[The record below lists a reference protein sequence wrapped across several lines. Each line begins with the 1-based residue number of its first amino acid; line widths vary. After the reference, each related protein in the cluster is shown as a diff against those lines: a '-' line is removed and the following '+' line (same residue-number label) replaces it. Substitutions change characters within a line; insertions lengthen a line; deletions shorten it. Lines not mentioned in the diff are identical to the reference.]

1 MRQTFCGCEFHD
13 LVLLQC
19 IPHDAQAGGSTAKGY
34 PVLRQNLDDLLQ
46 RPLDGIDLISTDVFD
61 TLLLRQPRSQRSRVM
76 QAEQRFARLLRKE
89 GISISPGHLFRT
101 RQLAESFAYRA
112 LNIGGGAGEV
122 RLVDIVER
130 QLAML
135 GLPERLIEQ
144 RILLEMAIEKVSL
157 SANEKLARVLRL
169 QRQAGI
175 RIVAV
180 SDTGLPT
187 RHLTDLINYFHG
199 PGLIDNIYSSADI
212 GESKRF
218 GRLFS
223 RVLEEE
229 GVAASRLLHLGD
241 DMLADCTVPRRMGI
255 QALHLPK
262 GRLRRLAT
270 RADGARAE
278 AMRGIGSRIR
288 RTLSRMPDLED
299 RTAFGRE
306 VFGPIV
312 AQFCL
317 YIWLYAREAETQGNA
332 ALLFCARGGIGIR
345 EAFERTLAKLDLPL
359 AIKRENILI
368 SRLVAARAA
377 LMLQSPAVLDELGRE
392 FAKNTFGDVA
402 NALGGRDY
410 KLSGPWQLPF
420 EPSRFFAIIDT
431 PEGHV
436 VLDDIARQNE
446 LFKRHLDEVAGD
458 ATRIILCDTG
468 LYGSTQRLV
477 AAGLPERRFET
488 IQFARCNYKGLSED
502 HFPQVTG
509 LVVEQDLYN
518 PLRVETVILRYWQII
533 ESLFEPAIPSVRH
546 LSEAADGTI
555 YSNAGKIA
563 YGELDPSNGNLLLSG
578 VLQYIDRIGDG
589 AEIMGDADVAWVR
602 LKQAITSP
610 RAFDMMALSVG
621 ARSVDFGRQ
630 ESVHVLNEPVA
641 ADLAKKLTTVK
652 SQLWRE
658 GAIARDFP
666 VLRTALLPALEI
678 AHIVRGVSARLK

>member
-1 MRQTFCGCEFHD
+1 MLRQGLDH
-13 LVLLQC
+13 LLQ
-19 IPHDAQAGGSTAKGY
+19 G
-34 PVLRQNLDDLLQ
+34 
-46 RPLDGIDLISTDVFD
+46 PLEGIDLISTDVFD

-76 QAEQRFARLLRKE
+76 QAEQNFARLLRDN
-89 GISISPGHLFRT
+89 GISIGPDHLFRA
-101 RQLAESFAYRA
+101 RQLAERFAYRA
-112 LNIGGGAGEV
+112 LNVGGGSGEV
-122 RLVDIVER
+122 RLVDIIQR

-144 RILLEMAIEKVSL
+144 RIALEMAIEKVSL
-157 SANEKLARVLRL
+157 SANEKLARALRL

-180 SDTGLPT
+180 SDTALPT
-187 RHLTDLINYFHG
+187 RHLVELINYFHG
-199 PGLIDNIYSSADI
+199 PGLIDNVYSSADI

-241 DMLADCTVPRRMGI
+241 DFHADYAVPRKMGI
-255 QALHLPK
+255 HALHLPK
-262 GRLRRLAT
+262 GRLRQMAA

-278 AMRGIGSRIR
+278 AMRGVRTRMSRP
-288 RTLSRMPDLED
+288 SGRMPDLVD
-299 RTAFGRE
+299 RAAFGRE

-317 YIWLYAREAETQGNA
+317 YIWLYARQAETQGDA

-345 EAFERTLAKLDLPL
+345 EAFERLIAKLELPL
-359 AIKRENILI
+359 AIRRENILI

-377 LMLQSPAVLDELGRE
+377 LIQQSSSVLDELGRE
-392 FAKNTFGDVA
+392 FKKNTFVDVA
-402 NALGGRDY
+402 NALGGRTYD
-410 KLSGPWQLPF
+410 LSGPWQLPF
-420 EPSRFFAIIDT
+420 EPSRFFAMIDS
-431 PEGHV
+431 PEGRV
-436 VLDDIARQNE
+436 VLEDIARQNR
-446 LFKRHLDEVAGD
+446 LFERHLEQVAGE
-458 ATRIILCDTG
+458 AARIILCDTG

-477 AAGLPERRFET
+477 AAGLPERKFET

-509 LVVEQDLYN
+509 LVVEEDLYN
-518 PLRVETVILRYWQII
+518 PLRIETVILRYWQII

-546 LSEAADGTI
+546 LSEAADGTV
-555 YSNAGKIA
+555 YSNAGEIA
-563 YGELDPSNGNLLLSG
+563 YARLDPSHGNLLLSG
-578 VLQYIDRIGDG
+578 ALQYIDRIKDG
-589 AEIMGDADVAWVR
+589 TEIMSDADLAWVR
-602 LKQAITSP
+602 LKQAITNP
-610 RAFDMMALSVG
+610 RAFDMMALGVG

-630 ESVHVLNEPVA
+630 ESVYVLKQSVA
-641 ADLAKKLTTVK
+641 PDLARRLTAVK

-666 VLRTALLPALEI
+666 FLKTALLPALEM

>member
-1 MRQTFCGCEFHD
+1 M
-13 LVLLQC
+13 
-19 IPHDAQAGGSTAKGY
+19 
-34 PVLRQNLDDLLQ
+34 LRQSLAHLLHG
-46 RPLDGIDLISTDVFD
+46 PLDGIDLISTDVFD

-76 QAEQRFARLLRKE
+76 QAEQRFARLLRDE
-89 GISISPGHLFRT
+89 GTLISAEHLFRT
-101 RQLAESFAYRA
+101 RQLAERFAYRA
-112 LNIGGGAGEV
+112 LNVGGGAGEV
-122 RLVDIVER
+122 RLVDIIQR

-144 RILLEMAIEKVSL
+144 RISLEMAIEKISL
-157 SANEKLARVLRL
+157 CANEKLAKVLRL
-169 QRQAGI
+169 HRQTGI

-180 SDTGLPT
+180 SDTALP
-187 RHLTDLINYFHG
+187 RRQLVELINYFHG
-199 PGLIDNIYSSADI
+199 PGLIDNVYSSADI

-241 DMLADCTVPRRMGI
+241 DFLADCAVPRTMGI
-255 QALHLPK
+255 RALHLPK
-262 GRLRRLAT
+262 GRLRRFAT

-278 AMRGIGSRIR
+278 AMRGVRKGVMRPSG
-288 RTLSRMPDLED
+288 RMPDLAD
-299 RTAFGRE
+299 RAAFGRE

-317 YIWLYAREAETQGNA
+317 YIWLYAREAETQKNA

-345 EAFERTLAKLDLPL
+345 EAFEKLVAKLNLPL
-359 AIKRENILI
+359 EIRRENILI

-377 LMLQSPAVLDELGRE
+377 LMQQSPAVLDELGRE
-392 FAKNTFGDVA
+392 FKKNTFADVA
-402 NALGGRDY
+402 NALGGCTY
-410 KLSGPWQLPF
+410 ELSGPWQLPF
-420 EPSRFFAIIDT
+420 DPSHFFAMIDT
-431 PEGHV
+431 PEGRV

-446 LFKRHLDEVAGD
+446 LFERHLQQIAGD
-458 ATRIILCDTG
+458 VSRIILCDTG

-477 AAGLPERRFET
+477 AAGLPERAFET

-509 LVVEQDLYN
+509 LVVEEDLYN
-518 PLRVETVILRYWQII
+518 PLRIETVILRYWQII

-546 LSEAADGTI
+546 LSESGDGTV

-563 YGELDPSNGNLLLSG
+563 YGEIDPADGNLLLAG
-578 VLQYIDRIGDG
+578 VLQYIDRVGNG
-589 AEIMGDADVAWVR
+589 AEIMSDADLAWGR
-602 LKQAITSP
+602 LKQAITNP
-610 RAFDMMALSVG
+610 RAFDMMALGVG
-621 ARSVDFGRQ
+621 ARSVDFGRP
-630 ESVHVLNEPVA
+630 ESVYVLKQSGAP
-641 ADLAKKLTTVK
+641 DLAKKLTAVK

-666 VLRTALLPALEI
+666 FLKTALLPALEM